1 MINYKID
8 ILSYTGNNSV
18 RSDCGDI
25 TFFCVGLSTVKI
37 NNTVELNQNES
48 LTITANENEIDRTIY
63 NFSFDQNVTD
73 QRLTV
78 FRKVYI

>member
-25 TFFCVGLSTVKI
+25 TFFNVGASPVKI

-63 NFSFDQNVTD
+63 NFSFDQTVTD